1 MTLEALFDAA
11 RQSPHTLSVPGDWS
25 QGRAV
30 YGGLMAALLY
40 ESMGGDVP
48 EDAPLR
54 SLAVSFVGPAA
65 VGVPIQFAPQ
75 VLRRGKSV
83 TSLLCTARQGGEVVT
98 LAQASFGA
106 PRESTI
112 AVTARTAP
120 TMPGHERCV
129 QINAQPG
136 WPAYLEHLDM
146 RWGLGGLPFSGT
158 PSPAIGGWMRLPEA
172 ESTLS
177 LDAARLILLAD
188 AWPPAVLP
196 HLKAPA
202 PASTLNWTL
211 ECRQPLPAVSA
222 GQWLQYEAVV
232 EHAADGYGHAAAA
245 IWTEAGELV
254 ALSRQTV
261 TVFG

>member
-11 RQSPHTLSVPGDWS
+11 RRTPHTLSVPSDWS

-40 ESMGGDVP
+40 EAMGADVP
-48 EDAPLR
+48 DDAPLR
-54 SLAVSFVGPAA
+54 SLTVSFVGPAA
-65 VGVPIQFAPQ
+65 VDVPVQFEPQ

-83 TSLLCTARQGGEVVT
+83 TSLMCIARQGGDVVT

-106 PRESTI
+106 PRESSI
-112 AVTARTAP
+112 AVTARPAP
-120 TMPGHERCV
+120 ALPARERCV
-129 QINAQPG
+129 QISAQPG
-136 WPAYLEHLDM
+136 WPAYLQHLDM
-146 RWGLGGLPFSGT
+146 RWGLGGLPFTGT
-158 PSPAIGGWMRLPEA
+158 PSPAIGGWMRLPET
-172 ESTLS
+172 ESALP

-196 HLKAPA
+196 HLKGPA

-211 ECRQPLPAVSA
+211 ECRQPLLCVGA
-222 GQWLQYEAVV
+222 GRWLQYEAVV